1 MGKQLRVTYRSLHFT
16 SILLGQTHNRGICGG
31 LSAHVVCVFSSTCS
45 FGVFCYSGPI
55 TTLSVTTTYMC
66 AASIRFALSILPSKI
81 LTTSK
86 NYDIPSIP
94 YLKHLSNKVPDS
106 KNKSL
111 SLTQKTISMKVW
123 CSH

>member
-1 MGKQLRVTYRSLHFT
+1 MGKQLRVTYQSLHFT
-16 SILLGQTHNRGICGG
+16 SILLGQTYNRSICRG
-31 LSAHVVCVFSSTCS
+31 LSDHIVCVFSSTCS
-45 FGVFCYSGPI
+45 FGVFCYSGP
-55 TTLSVTTTYMC
+55 TTNLSVTTTYIC
-66 AASIRFALSILPSKI
+66 AASIHFPLSTLPSKI

-94 YLKHLSNKVPDS
+94 YLKHLSNKVPDD

-111 SLTQKTISMKVW
+111 SLTQKTISTKVW